1 MGMSSASFANLT
13 SLSAVQVTLVR
24 QIITWP
30 LDAREGKPMKVIDY
44 YLAAKVI
51 FIGILVRIFGQS
63 ISLAIAISPTHLRLT
78 LSP

>member
-1 MGMSSASFANLT
+1 MGMSSASSVSLT

-30 LDAREGKPMKVIDY
+30 LDTREVKPMKGIDY
-44 YLAAKVI
+44 YLDAKVI

-63 ISLAIAISPTHLRLT
+63 IPVAIAISPTHLRLT

>member
-1 MGMSSASFANLT
+1 
-13 SLSAVQVTLVR
+13 
-24 QIITWP
+24 
-30 LDAREGKPMKVIDY
+30 MKVIYY
-44 YLAAKVI
+44 YLATKVI

>member
-1 MGMSSASFANLT
+1 MGMSSASSVSLT
-13 SLSAVQVTLVR
+13 SLSAAQVIRAT
-24 QIITWP
+24 QIITRL
-30 LDAREGKPMKVIDY
+30 LDIREGKPMKVIDY

-63 ISLAIAISPTHLRLT
+63 IPVAIAISPTHLRLT

>member
-1 MGMSSASFANLT
+1 MGMSSVWCVSLT
-13 SLSAVQVTLVR
+13 SLSAVQVIRVR

-30 LDAREGKPMKVIDY
+30 LDTREGKSIKGIDY

-51 FIGILVRIFGQS
+51 FIDILVRIFGQS
-63 ISLAIAISPTHLRLT
+63 IPVAIAISPTHLRLT

>member
-1 MGMSSASFANLT
+1 MGMGSASSVSLT
-13 SLSAVQVTLVR
+13 SLSAVQVKLVR

-30 LDAREGKPMKVIDY
+30 LDTREGKSIKGIDY

-63 ISLAIAISPTHLRLT
+63 IPVAIAIPPTHLRST
-78 LSP
+78 LSS